1 MFTQNKVGTD
11 NVSCNLSAKGENV
24 EILSFGMRRSL
35 DDNSEIIMF
44 PHQQSWGACADP
56 VGVHVSKYDIS

>member
-1 MFTQNKVGTD
+1 MFTQNKVVTD

-44 PHQQSWGACADP
+44 PHQQSWGAYWFQCRC
-56 VGVHVSKYDIS
+56 